1 MSAVSVVA
9 RMKKAQVAAGRR
21 PRRLNLLPY
30 LFLAP
35 AMVLLLAFSVVPILI
50 AAAVSLTDM
59 DIAGLADSSNIRFV
73 GLENYNQLFA
83 DPGFWQALTNTVLF
97 TAVGVPA
104 IVGISLIIALGLSR
118 RDTPFF
124 RALRA
129 FYFLPS
135 ITAIVAISLIWG
147 YLYNSQF
154 GLLNYLLD
162 AAGLPTVAWLS
173 DPVPARISVGAVAVW
188 RATGIN
194 IVIFLAAIQAI
205 PREYYEAAS
214 LDGAGRFRQTVSIT
228 LPLLRFAI
236 FFVTV
241 TTVIQWLQFFDE
253 PYVLTKG
260 GPVDATT
267 SLSLYVFQEGFRFNQ
282 FGFASAASIVLFGFI
297 AVITAIQLKARG
309 TDED

>member
-1 MSAVSVVA
+1 MST
-9 RMKKAQVAAGRR
+9 AQVAARMKRVHVTVGRR
-21 PRRLNLLPY
+21 ARRLTLLPY

-35 AMVLLLAFSVVPILI
+35 AMVLLLAFSIVPIAI
-50 AAAVSLTDM
+50 AAVVSLTDM
-59 DIAGLADSSNIRFV
+59 DLAGLADSSNISYV
-73 GLENYNQLFA
+73 GLANYHRLFS
-83 DPGFWQALTNTVLF
+83 DPGFWHALSNTVVF
-97 TAVGVPA
+97 TGIGVPA
-104 IVGISLIIALGLSR
+104 IVVLSLSVALGLSR
-118 RDTPFF
+118 RETRFF

-162 AAGLPTVAWLS
+162 RAGLPTVAWLS
-173 DPVPARISVGAVAVW
+173 DPVPAKLSVAAVAVW

-205 PREYYEAAS
+205 PREYYEAAA
-214 LDGAGRFRQTVSIT
+214 LDGAGRLRQTVSIT

-282 FGFASAASIVLFGFI
+282 FGFASAASVVLFAFI
-297 AVITAIQLKARG
+297 AIITAAQMKVRG
-309 TDED
+309 SDED